1 MGNHRFWL
9 RISALLIGGGLL
21 VWLPFEESS
30 TLGVLLF
37 SAVICTWVL
46 IYSSVRQFEQGRLAI
61 IRSALVGLITG
72 LSVSPLAFFL
82 MAFKS
87 GLHGHGTPDFTS
99 AQIEQ
104 VLSWFP
110 VFGLGGVIAGPAF
123 RIWLR
128 SSKKTPK
135 AE

>member
-1 MGNHRFWL
+1 MGNQHFWL
-9 RISALLIGGGLL
+9 RISVFLIGGGLL

-30 TLGVLLF
+30 TFGVLLF
-37 SAVICTWVL
+37 SVVICTWVL
-46 IYSSVRQFEQGRLAI
+46 IYSSVRQFEQDRLTI
-61 IRSALVGLITG
+61 IRSALVGLISG

-104 VLSWFP
+104 VLTWFP
-110 VFGLGGVIAGPAF
+110 VFGLGGVMAGSAF

-128 SSKKTPK
+128 SSKRNPV